1 MFSLFSVVMHASPL
15 LCFDAPSLSRGDV
28 WFAFC
33 RLETARPARRYTLI
47 AGHLLIRNKERPH
60 FFVVEE
66 PTASAPDLRL
76 SVYKTAAC
84 AVPLSA
90 IATKR

>member
-1 MFSLFSVVMHASPL
+1 MFGLRFVAWK
-15 LCFDAPSLSRGDV
+15 R
-28 WFAFC
+28 
-33 RLETARPARRYTLI
+33 ARPARRYTLI
-47 AGHLLIRNKERPH
+47 AGHLLIRSKERPR

-66 PTASAPDLRL
+66 PTASAPELRL
-76 SVYKTAAC
+76 SVYKTAAS